1 MKIIPS
7 TQVALW
13 FCFPVA
19 WSTLYVMIF
28 DIFGRPLALPDS
40 FRKQV
45 ELRDFRTKIFPE
57 VFLGYVLAARWTSQN
72 LSRYVSIAYKKV
84 EQFLHVTEGE
94 YFLPRQ
100 AKRVREV
107 ANLTERKN
115 PHTSVYG
122 VRKFVC
128 LSVKTLTPIISGLA
142 KQNGLK
148 KN

>member
-1 MKIIPS
+1 M
-7 TQVALW
+7 
-13 FCFPVA
+13 
-19 WSTLYVMIF
+19 
-28 DIFGRPLALPDS
+28 ALPDS

-57 VFLGYVLAARWTSQN
+57 VFLGYVSAARSTSQN
-72 LSRYVSIAYKKV
+72 LSRCVSIAYKKV
-84 EQFLHVTEGE
+84 QQSLHVTRGE

-115 PHTSVYG
+115 PHTAVYG
-122 VRKFVC
+122 VKEFVR